1 MNYNKE
7 KEELKQRIDED
18 IRTVYT
24 DERKFN
30 KFQVNEKLLFITNNL
45 WDSFQNIISPVRK
58 DIQALESDI
67 LVNRYNLDETLKKH
81 CKSKEDF
88 KRAEKDLID
97 VENNLDNHRKGMQKI
112 EEHCNGEDAAGDLK
126 RLPFWVFAV
135 LMSIV
140 GLAEMVVYFY
150 VFQSQEISSPGS
162 LNTSWEI
169 IIFHYAF
176 PLVMAFGFTVMMI
189 WLAHKLGMMLRQY
202 ISIHKKIQLAYWIKF
217 VVILIVV
224 VGAIFATVQ
233 IRKDMF
239 EIMYIQD
246 KIVKMQDGGM
256 DISAMMGS
264 DNVND
269 ESSMDTSDMSMG
281 MEDDSLEMTMD
292 DTDGLDMSTDSETS
306 VNETETNVSHQK
318 NVVNVNMKE
327 QNTSLPKTEEGL
339 AFLVSQ
345 LKGNLAKLFI
355 IINLFI
361 VVAGIFLSYEV
372 HTSSIKYEA
381 LEGMIARLEKRR
393 KKLLD
398 TKNDYEKALS
408 KNEKNE
414 LLQVLKQYVESVNT
428 FDEYSQVVKSLRI
441 SIENVYIE
449 MVYYMLGTMEEHN
462 LLTEIDIK
470 YIEQFSPEYLAQR
483 FKEEWKLENID
494 VESDE
499 VMHIHNIDEFIEK
512 FQCNSNKKEEVKDV

>member
-7 KEELKQRIDED
+7 REELKQRIDED

-45 WDSFQNIISPVRK
+45 WDSFQKIIEPVRK
-58 DIQALESDI
+58 SIQKLESDI

-97 VENNLDNHRKGMQKI
+97 VENNLDNHRKEMQKI
-112 EEHCNGEDAAGDLK
+112 EEHCNGEDAPGDLK

-150 VFQSQEISSPGS
+150 VFQSQELSSPS
-162 LNTSWEI
+162 TLNSTWEI
-169 IIFHYAF
+169 MIFHYAF

-202 ISIHKKIQLAYWIKF
+202 ISIHKTIRLAYWIKF

-224 VGAIFATVQ
+224 IGAVFATVK
-233 IRKDMF
+233 IRGEMF

-246 KIVKMQDGGM
+246 KIVKMQDSPIDM
-256 DISAMMGS
+256 SSMMGD
-264 DNVND
+264 DNTNG
-269 ESSMDTSDMSMG
+269 ESIMDTADMTMDMG
-281 MEDDSLEMTMD
+281 DDSMEMTMD
-292 DTDGLDMSTDSETS
+292 DDGLDMSI
-306 VNETETNVSHQK
+306 NKKETNVSHQK
-318 NVVNVNMKE
+318 SSVDENAKKE
-327 QNTSLPKTEEGL
+327 NTSLPKTEGEL
-339 AFLVSQ
+339 ELLVSK

-355 IINLFI
+355 VINLFI

-381 LEGMIARLEKRR
+381 LEGMIARLEKR
-393 KKLLD
+393 KKDLLKI
-398 TKNDYEKALS
+398 KNDYEKDLS
-408 KNEKNE
+408 KNEKND
-414 LLQVLKQYVESVNT
+414 LLNALKQYVESVNT
-428 FDEYSQVVKSLRI
+428 FDEYSQIVKSLRV
-441 SIENVYIE
+441 SIENIYIE

-462 LLTEIDIK
+462 LLPEIDIQ
-470 YIEQFSPEYLAQR
+470 YIEQFSPEYLSNR
-483 FKEEWKLENID
+483 FKDEWKLENID
-494 VESDE
+494 IESDE
-499 VMHIHNIDEFIEK
+499 VMHIHNIDQFIEQ
-512 FQCNSNKKEEVKDV
+512 FQCNSDKEKEVKNV

>member
-45 WDSFQNIISPVRK
+45 WDSFQKIIEPVRK
-58 DIQALESDI
+58 SIQALESDI

-88 KRAEKDLID
+88 KRAEKDLTD
-97 VENNLDNHRKGMQKI
+97 VENNLDSHRKEMQII
-112 EEHCNGEDAAGDLK
+112 EKHCNGEDAAGDLK

-140 GLAEMVVYFY
+140 GMAEMVVYFY
-150 VFQSQEISSPGS
+150 VFQSQELSSPS
-162 LNTSWEI
+162 TLVNDWEI
-169 IIFHYAF
+169 MIFHYAF

-224 VGAIFATVQ
+224 VGAVFATVK
-233 IRKDMF
+233 IRGEMF

-256 DISAMMGS
+256 DISTMMG
-264 DNVND
+264 DDTDD
-269 ESSMDTSDMSMG
+269 ESSMDNTDMSMD
-281 MEDDSLEMTMD
+281 MEDDSLEMGMD
-292 DTDGLDMSTDSETS
+292 DTDSLNMSMDTEAS
-306 VNETETNVSHQK
+306 VNKTKIQMSHPK
-318 NVVNVNMKE
+318 NVVDVTMKE
-327 QNTSLPKTEEGL
+327 ENISLPKSEEGL
-339 AFLVSQ
+339 ELMVSK
-345 LKGNLAKLFI
+345 LKGNLAQLFI

-393 KKLLD
+393 KKLLYL
-398 TKNDYEKALS
+398 KNNYEKALS
-408 KNEKNE
+408 SNEKNE
-414 LLQVLKQYVESVNT
+414 LLQVMKKYVESVNT
-428 FDEYSQVVKSLRI
+428 FDEYSQVVKSLRV
-441 SIENVYIE
+441 SIENIYIE

-462 LLTEIDIK
+462 LLSEIDIQ
-470 YIEQFSPEYLAQR
+470 YIEQFSPEYLSNR
-483 FKEEWKLENID
+483 FKDEWKLENID

-499 VMHIHNIDEFIEK
+499 VMHIHNIDQFIEQ
-512 FQCNSNKKEEVKDV
+512 FQCNSNKKKEVKDV

>member
-7 KEELKQRIDED
+7 REELKQRIDED

-45 WDSFQNIISPVRK
+45 WDSFQKIIEPVRK
-58 DIQALESDI
+58 SIQKLESDI

-97 VENNLDNHRKGMQKI
+97 VENNLDNHRKEMQKI
-112 EEHCNGEDAAGDLK
+112 EEHCNGEDAPGDLK

-150 VFQSQEISSPGS
+150 VFQSQELSSPS
-162 LNTSWEI
+162 TLNSTWEI
-169 IIFHYAF
+169 MIFHYAF

-202 ISIHKKIQLAYWIKF
+202 ISIHKTIRLAYWIKF

-224 VGAIFATVQ
+224 IGAVFATVK
-233 IRKDMF
+233 IRGEMF

-246 KIVKMQDGGM
+246 KIVKMQDSPIDM
-256 DISAMMGS
+256 SSMMGD
-264 DNVND
+264 DNTNG
-269 ESSMDTSDMSMG
+269 ESIMDTADMTMDMG
-281 MEDDSLEMTMD
+281 DDSMEMTMD
-292 DTDGLDMSTDSETS
+292 DDGLGMSI
-306 VNETETNVSHQK
+306 NKKETNVSHQK
-318 NVVNVNMKE
+318 SSVDENAKKE
-327 QNTSLPKTEEGL
+327 NTSLPKTEGEL
-339 AFLVSQ
+339 ELLVSK

-355 IINLFI
+355 VINLFI

-381 LEGMIARLEKRR
+381 LEGMIARLEKR
-393 KKLLD
+393 KKDLLKI
-398 TKNDYEKALS
+398 KNDYEKDLS
-408 KNEKNE
+408 KNEKND
-414 LLQVLKQYVESVNT
+414 LLNALKQYVESVNT
-428 FDEYSQVVKSLRI
+428 FDEYSQIVKSLRV
-441 SIENVYIE
+441 SIENIYIE

-462 LLTEIDIK
+462 LLPEIDIQ
-470 YIEQFSPEYLAQR
+470 YIEQFSPEYLSNR
-483 FKEEWKLENID
+483 FKDEWKLENID
-494 VESDE
+494 IESDE
-499 VMHIHNIDEFIEK
+499 VMHIHNIDQFIEQ
-512 FQCNSNKKEEVKDV
+512 FQCNSDKEKEVKNV